1 MRAFSRPHR
10 MITRTVTGDASL
22 SGSQQIIIS
31 YIIVKWDSH
40 SISAS
45 PVNPTVCFLKTYI
58 KLLVS
63 TRNTIVNS
71 GIGMGNNKITAILIT
86 SIIIMTFVSGCLGND
101 SDDDTL
107 GTLVIAYEI
116 KDNVDTIDSNPQIFA
131 DYLSEKLN
139 YDVSL
144 FSVDSEGAMVEALR
158 FGNADI
164 ALMDAGAAWVG
175 WQQYDL
181 EVLAADLNVDGR
193 TYYNANAWV
202 KSDSD
207 IAFAHLDENPY
218 SDPFALLSGKTS
230 CHTGWLKSVGMLL
243 PMGYLIG
250 LGYANII
257 GDPNDVE
264 TIRNT
269 IHGFFDLNS
278 SIPDTGTPYYGYSGA
293 LKCLSEGKGDVAFLE
308 ENSVEI
314 LCNNEISSL
323 NQEWCLDIEE
333 YIALPAFGQSPSH
346 PVMYNPNFLDLE
358 IVDKITNVL
367 VGMSSDSKAT
377 NILDNILNTPG
388 FIATNTSV
396 HLGSYSSLI
405 SNIPGISAYYNDKF
419 SLNTSVSPD
428 IDKIKIAYESSK
440 LSDDVDKH
448 PGILADFLSQKL
460 NIDVEIFFVN
470 SQNELINSLTDGTAD
485 IAIVNSE
492 LAWVG
497 WKQYELAVMA
507 AVEMEDSRTY
517 SDTLAWVN
525 SNSSIA
531 ASHLDNDPLTNPFD
545 LLEGKTSCHSDS
557 LDVESMMI
565 PISYL
570 AKNNY
575 IQFNQSN
582 DIDFLS
588 EIIYSFFNSDS
599 SIPNSNNTYF
609 GDSGAL
615 RCLSEGG
622 GDITFL
628 EENTVNIYCNN
639 VIISEN
645 MDWCLDIEEY
655 TSLPAIAPIP
665 SDSVIYN
672 PELLDIQTRTA
683 VLNALISLNYEMYL
697 ENFSTRGSVYT
708 GCYDISV
715 HVIDEISQKNT
726 CGSEIMNN
734 ILGTSGLTRA
744 TSQEHLGQYSSFI
757 AIIPGIS
764 SYYSERFTIND
775 A

>member
-1 MRAFSRPHR
+1 MAN
-10 MITRTVTGDASL
+10 
-22 SGSQQIIIS
+22 
-31 YIIVKWDSH
+31 VKLD
-40 SISAS
+40 
-45 PVNPTVCFLKTYI
+45 
-58 KLLVS
+58 
-63 TRNTIVNS
+63 
-71 GIGMGNNKITAILIT
+71 AILIT
-86 SIIIMTFVSGCLGND
+86 SILIMTLVSGCIGNE
-101 SDDDTL
+101 SEEGSL

-116 KDNVDTIDSNPQIFA
+116 KDNLDNIDSNPQLFA
-131 DYLSEKLN
+131 EYLSEKLN

-175 WQQYDL
+175 WQQYGL
-181 EVLAADLNVDGR
+181 QVLAADLNLDGR

-207 IAFAHLDENPY
+207 VASAHLDDNPY
-218 SDPFALLSGKTS
+218 TDPFSLLSGKTS

-269 IHGFFDLNS
+269 IHGFFDSNS
-278 SIPDTGTPYYGYSGA
+278 SIPETGTPYYGYSGA

-314 LCNNEISSL
+314 LCNNDFSSL

-333 YIALPAFGQSPSH
+333 YVALPAFGKSPSH
-346 PVMYNPNFLDLE
+346 PVMYNPNFLDSE
-358 IVDKITNVL
+358 ITTKVTNVL
-367 VGMSSDSKAT
+367 VEMSSDSGAS

-388 FIATNTSV
+388 FIATNTSE

-405 SNIPGISAYYNDKF
+405 SNIPGISAYYEDKF

-428 IDKIKIAYESSK
+428 IDKIKIAFDSGK
-440 LSDDVDKH
+440 ISDNADKN
-448 PGILADFLSQKL
+448 PELLADFLSLKL
-460 NIDVEIFFVN
+460 NIDVEIFVVN
-470 SQNELINSLTDGTAD
+470 SQNELLNSLADGHAD

-497 WKQYELAVMA
+497 WKQYNLAVMA

-557 LDVESMMI
+557 SDVESMML

-575 IQFNQSN
+575 IELNQSN
-582 DIDFLS
+582 NIDFLS
-588 EIIYSFFNSDS
+588 EVIYSFFNSNS
-599 SIPNSNNTYF
+599 SIPNQNDTYF

-615 RCLSEGG
+615 KCLSEDR
-622 GDITFL
+622 GDIVFL
-628 EENTVNIYCNN
+628 EENTVNMYCDK
-639 VIISEN
+639 ILISEN

-715 HVIDEISQKNT
+715 HVIDEESHKNT

-734 ILGTSGLTRA
+734 ILDTSGLTRA

-764 SYYSERFTIND
+764 SYYSGIYTN
-775 A
+775 

>member
-1 MRAFSRPHR
+1 MSNSKI
-10 MITRTVTGDASL
+10 ITITISLILMMTYL
-22 SGSQQIIIS
+22 SGCI
-31 YIIVKWDSH
+31 
-40 SISAS
+40 
-45 PVNPTVCFLKTYI
+45 
-58 KLLVS
+58 
-63 TRNTIVNS
+63 
-71 GIGMGNNKITAILIT
+71 
-86 SIIIMTFVSGCLGND
+86 GND
-101 SDDDTL
+101 SEDDSL

-116 KDNVDTIDSNPQIFA
+116 KDNLDNLDSNPQLFA
-131 DYLSEKLN
+131 EYLSEKLN

-175 WQQYDL
+175 WQQYGL

-202 KSDSD
+202 KSDSEV
-207 IAFAHLDENPY
+207 ASAHLDDNPY
-218 SDPFALLSGKTS
+218 TDPFSLLSGKTS

-264 TIRNT
+264 AIRNT
-269 IHGFFDLNS
+269 IHGFFDSNS
-278 SIPDTGTPYYGYSGA
+278 SIPETGTPYYGYSGA

-314 LCNNEISSL
+314 LCNNEFSSL

-333 YIALPAFGQSPSH
+333 YIALPAFGKSPSH
-346 PVMYNPNFLDLE
+346 PVMYNPNFLDSE
-358 IVDKITNVL
+358 ITSKVTNVL
-367 VGMSSDSKAT
+367 VEMSSDPEAS
-377 NILDNILNTPG
+377 NILENILNTPG

-405 SNIPGISAYYNDKF
+405 SNIPGISAYYEGKF

-428 IDKIKIAYESSK
+428 IDKIKIAFDSGK
-440 LSDDVDKH
+440 MSDNADKN
-448 PGILADFLSQKL
+448 PELLADFLSLKL
-460 NIDVEIFFVN
+460 NIDVEIFVVN
-470 SQNELINSLTDGTAD
+470 SQNELLNSLADGYAD

-497 WKQYELAVMA
+497 WKQYNLAVMA

-557 LDVESMMI
+557 SDIESMML

-570 AKNNY
+570 SKNNY
-575 IQFNQSN
+575 IELNQSN
-582 DIDFLS
+582 NIDFLS
-588 EIIYSFFNSDS
+588 EVIYSFFNSDS
-599 SIPNSNNTYF
+599 SIPNQNDTYF

-615 RCLSEGG
+615 RCLSEDR
-622 GDITFL
+622 GDIVFL
-628 EENTVNIYCNN
+628 EENTVNMYCDN
-639 VIISEN
+639 ILISEN
-645 MDWCLDIEEY
+645 MYWCLDIEEY
-655 TSLPAIAPIP
+655 ISLPAIAPIP

-715 HVIDEISQKNT
+715 HVIDEESQKNT

-734 ILGTSGLTRA
+734 ILDTSGLTRA
-744 TSQEHLGQYSSFI
+744 TSQEHLGKYSSFI

-764 SYYSERFTIND
+764 SYYSGIYTN
-775 A
+775 

>member
-1 MRAFSRPHR
+1 MKKDSSTSNSKI
-10 MITRTVTGDASL
+10 IT
-22 SGSQQIIIS
+22 IIIS
-31 YIIVKWDSH
+31 LI
-40 SISAS
+40 
-45 PVNPTVCFLKTYI
+45 LMMTY
-58 KLLVS
+58 L
-63 TRNTIVNS
+63 
-71 GIGMGNNKITAILIT
+71 
-86 SIIIMTFVSGCLGND
+86 SGCIGND
-101 SDDDTL
+101 SEDDSL

-116 KDNVDTIDSNPQIFA
+116 KDNLDNLDSNPQLFA
-131 DYLSEKLN
+131 EYLSEKLN

-175 WQQYDL
+175 WQQYGL

-202 KSDSD
+202 KSDSEV
-207 IAFAHLDENPY
+207 ASAHLDDNPY
-218 SDPFALLSGKTS
+218 TDPFSLLSGKAS

-264 TIRNT
+264 AIRNT
-269 IHGFFDLNS
+269 IHGFFDTNS
-278 SIPDTGTPYYGYSGA
+278 SIPETGTPYYGYSGA

-314 LCNNEISSL
+314 LCNNEFSSL

-333 YIALPAFGQSPSH
+333 YIALPAFGKSPSH
-346 PVMYNPNFLDLE
+346 PVMYNPNYLDSE
-358 IVDKITNVL
+358 ITSKVTNVL
-367 VGMSSDSKAT
+367 VEMSSDPEAS
-377 NILDNILNTPG
+377 NILENILNTPG

-405 SNIPGISAYYNDKF
+405 SNIPGISAYYEGKF

-428 IDKIKIAYESSK
+428 IDKIKIAFDSGK
-440 LSDDVDKH
+440 MSDNADKN
-448 PGILADFLSQKL
+448 PELLADFLSLKL
-460 NIDVEIFFVN
+460 NIDVEIFVVN
-470 SQNELINSLTDGTAD
+470 SQNELLNSLADGHAD

-497 WKQYELAVMA
+497 WKQYNLAVMA

-557 LDVESMMI
+557 SDIESMML

-570 AKNNY
+570 SKNNY
-575 IQFNQSN
+575 IQLNQSN
-582 DIDFLS
+582 NIDFLS
-588 EIIYSFFNSDS
+588 EVIYSFFNSDS
-599 SIPNSNNTYF
+599 SIPNQNDTYF

-615 RCLSEGG
+615 RCLSEDR
-622 GDITFL
+622 GDIVFL
-628 EENTVNIYCNN
+628 EENTVNMYCDN
-639 VIISEN
+639 ILISEN

-715 HVIDEISQKNT
+715 HVINEESQKNT

-734 ILGTSGLTRA
+734 ILDTSGLTRA
-744 TSQEHLGQYSSFI
+744 TSQEHLGKYSSFI

-764 SYYSERFTIND
+764 SYYSGIYRN
-775 A
+775 

>member
-1 MRAFSRPHR
+1 M
-10 MITRTVTGDASL
+10 
-22 SGSQQIIIS
+22 
-31 YIIVKWDSH
+31 
-40 SISAS
+40 
-45 PVNPTVCFLKTYI
+45 
-58 KLLVS
+58 
-63 TRNTIVNS
+63 VNS
-71 GIGMGNNKITAILIT
+71 KTVAILIT
-86 SIIIMTFVSGCLGND
+86 SILIMTYVSGCIGND
-101 SDDDTL
+101 SDDDSL
-107 GTLVIAYEI
+107 GTLVIAFEI
-116 KDNVDTIDSNPQIFA
+116 KDNLDNIDSNPQLFA
-131 DYLSEKLN
+131 EYLSEKLN

-175 WQQYDL
+175 WQQYGL
-181 EVLAADLNVDGR
+181 EVLAADLNLDGR

-207 IAFAHLDENPY
+207 VASAHLDDNPY
-218 SDPFALLSGKTS
+218 TDPFSLLSGKTS

-269 IHGFFDLNS
+269 IHGFFDSNS
-278 SIPDTGTPYYGYSGA
+278 SIPETGTPYYGYSGA
-293 LKCLSEGKGDVAFLE
+293 LKCLSEGMGDVAFLE

-314 LCNNEISSL
+314 LCNNDISSL
-323 NQEWCLDIEE
+323 NQEWCLEIEE
-333 YIALPAFGQSPSH
+333 YVALPAFGKSPSH
-346 PVMYNPNFLDLE
+346 PVMYNPNYLDSE
-358 IVDKITNVL
+358 ITSKITNVL
-367 VGMSSDSKAT
+367 VEMSSDSEAV
-377 NILDNILNTPG
+377 NILENILNTPG

-405 SNIPGISAYYNDKF
+405 SNIPGISAYYEDKF

-428 IDKIKIAYESSK
+428 IDKIKIAFDSGK
-440 LSDDVDKH
+440 ISDNADKN
-448 PGILADFLSQKL
+448 PELLADFLSQKL
-460 NIDVEIFFVN
+460 NIDVEIFVVN
-470 SQNELINSLTDGTAD
+470 SQNELLNSLADGNAD

-497 WKQYELAVMA
+497 WKQYNLAVMA

-517 SDTLAWVN
+517 SDILAWVN

-557 LDVESMMI
+557 SDVESMML
-565 PISYL
+565 PIGYL

-575 IQFNQSN
+575 LELTQSN

-588 EIIYSFFNSDS
+588 EIVYSFFNSNS
-599 SIPNSNNTYF
+599 SIPNQNDTYF
-609 GDSGAL
+609 SDSGAL
-615 RCLSEGG
+615 RCLSEDR
-622 GDITFL
+622 GDIVFL
-628 EENTVNIYCNN
+628 EENTVNMYCGN
-639 VIISEN
+639 ILISEN

-655 TSLPAIAPIP
+655 TSLPTIAPIP

-672 PELLDIQTRTA
+672 PDLLDIQTRTA

-715 HVIDEISQKNT
+715 HVIDEESPKNT

-734 ILGTSGLTRA
+734 ILDTSGLTRA

-757 AIIPGIS
+757 VIIPGIS
-764 SYYSERFTIND
+764 SYYSSIYTN
-775 A
+775 

>member
-1 MRAFSRPHR
+1 MGISVVYGVLS
-10 MITRTVTGDASL
+10 MKNDSIVTIFVVL
-22 SGSQQIIIS
+22 IIF
-31 YIIVKWDSH
+31 
-40 SISAS
+40 
-45 PVNPTVCFLKTYI
+45 T
-58 KLLVS
+58 
-63 TRNTIVNS
+63 
-71 GIGMGNNKITAILIT
+71 
-86 SIIIMTFVSGCLGND
+86 TFFSGCLDNRNND
-101 SDDDTL
+101 DSL
-107 GTLVIAYEI
+107 GDLVIAYEM
-116 KDNVDTIDSNPQIFA
+116 KDNSDNIDYNPQILA

-139 YDVSL
+139 YDVSI

-175 WQQYDL
+175 WQQYGL

-207 IAFAHLDENPY
+207 VAIAHLDDNLY

-269 IHGFFDLNS
+269 IHGFFDSNS
-278 SIPDTGTPYYGYSGA
+278 SIPDSGTPYYGYSGA

-314 LCNNEISSL
+314 LCNNEFSSL

-333 YIALPAFGQSPSH
+333 YIGLPAFGKSPSH
-346 PVMYNPNFLDLE
+346 PVMYNPNFLDSE
-358 IVDKITNVL
+358 IMTKVTNVL
-367 VGMSSDSKAT
+367 VEMSSDPEAT
-377 NILDNILNTPG
+377 NILENILNTPG
-388 FIATNTSV
+388 FIATNTTV

-405 SNIPGISAYYNDKF
+405 SNIPGISAYYGDKF

-428 IDKIKIAYESSK
+428 IDEIKIAFDSGK
-440 LSDDVDKH
+440 LSNDIDKN
-448 PGILADFLSQKL
+448 PELLATFLSQKL
-460 NIDVEIFFVN
+460 SIDVEIFFVN
-470 SQNELINSLTDGTAD
+470 SQIEVLHALNTGEAD
-485 IAIVNSE
+485 IAIVGSE
-492 LAWVG
+492 IAWVG
-497 WKQYELAVMA
+497 WKQFDLAVMA
-507 AVEMEDSRTY
+507 SVEMEDSRTY

-525 SNSSIA
+525 SNSAIA
-531 ASHLDNDPLTNPFD
+531 ASHLDNDPFTNPFD

-557 LDVESMMI
+557 LDIESMML

-570 AKNNY
+570 EKNNY

-582 DIDFLS
+582 DVNSLS
-588 EIIYSFFNSDS
+588 EIIYSFFNSNS
-599 SIPNSNNTYF
+599 SIPDDNDIYF

-615 RCLSEGG
+615 RCLSEGV

-628 EENTVNIYCNN
+628 EENIVNLYCDN
-639 VIISEN
+639 VVISEN
-645 MDWCLDIEEY
+645 MEWCLDIEEY
-655 TSLPAIAPIP
+655 TSLPAIAPLP

-715 HVIDEISQKNT
+715 HVIDETSQKNT

-734 ILGTSGLTRA
+734 VLQTSTIVRV
-744 TSQEHLGQYSSFI
+744 TSQEHLGQFSSFVS
-757 AIIPGIS
+757 IIPGIS
-764 SYYSERFTIND
+764 SYYSETFTN
-775 A
+775 

>member
-1 MRAFSRPHR
+1 M
-10 MITRTVTGDASL
+10 
-22 SGSQQIIIS
+22 
-31 YIIVKWDSH
+31 
-40 SISAS
+40 
-45 PVNPTVCFLKTYI
+45 
-58 KLLVS
+58 
-63 TRNTIVNS
+63 VNS
-71 GIGMGNNKITAILIT
+71 KTVAILIT
-86 SIIIMTFVSGCLGND
+86 SILIMTYVSGCIGND
-101 SDDDTL
+101 SDDDSL
-107 GTLVIAYEI
+107 GTLVIAFEI
-116 KDNVDTIDSNPQIFA
+116 KDNLDNIDSNPQLFA
-131 DYLSEKLN
+131 EYLSEKLN

-175 WQQYDL
+175 WQQYGL
-181 EVLAADLNVDGR
+181 EVLAADLNLDGR

-207 IAFAHLDENPY
+207 IASAHLDDNPY
-218 SDPFALLSGKTS
+218 TDPFSLLSGKTS

-269 IHGFFDLNS
+269 IHGFFDSNS
-278 SIPDTGTPYYGYSGA
+278 SIPETGTPYYGYSGA
-293 LKCLSEGKGDVAFLE
+293 LKCLSEGMGDVAFLE

-314 LCNNEISSL
+314 LCNNDISSL
-323 NQEWCLDIEE
+323 NQEWCLEIEE
-333 YIALPAFGQSPSH
+333 YVALPAFGKSPSH
-346 PVMYNPNFLDLE
+346 PVMYNPNYLDSE
-358 IVDKITNVL
+358 ITSKITNVL
-367 VGMSSDSKAT
+367 VEMSSDSEAV
-377 NILDNILNTPG
+377 NILENILNTPG

-405 SNIPGISAYYNDKF
+405 SNIPGISAYYEDKF

-428 IDKIKIAYESSK
+428 IDKIKIAFDSGK
-440 LSDDVDKH
+440 ISDNADKN
-448 PGILADFLSQKL
+448 PELLADFLSQKL
-460 NIDVEIFFVN
+460 NIDVEIFVVN
-470 SQNELINSLTDGTAD
+470 SQNELLNSLADGNAD

-497 WKQYELAVMA
+497 WKQYNLAVMA

-517 SDTLAWVN
+517 SDILAWVN

-557 LDVESMMI
+557 SDVESMML
-565 PISYL
+565 PIGYL

-575 IQFNQSN
+575 LELTQSN

-588 EIIYSFFNSDS
+588 EIVYSFFNSNS
-599 SIPNSNNTYF
+599 SIPNQNDTYF
-609 GDSGAL
+609 SDSGAL
-615 RCLSEGG
+615 RCLSEDR
-622 GDITFL
+622 GDIVFL
-628 EENTVNIYCNN
+628 EENTVNMYCGN
-639 VIISEN
+639 ILISEN

-655 TSLPAIAPIP
+655 TSLPTIAPIP

-672 PELLDIQTRTA
+672 PDLLDIQTRTA

-715 HVIDEISQKNT
+715 HVIDEESPKNT

-734 ILGTSGLTRA
+734 ILDTSGLTRA

-757 AIIPGIS
+757 VIIPGIS
-764 SYYSERFTIND
+764 SYYSSIYTN
-775 A
+775 

>member
-1 MRAFSRPHR
+1 MAN
-10 MITRTVTGDASL
+10 
-22 SGSQQIIIS
+22 
-31 YIIVKWDSH
+31 VKLD
-40 SISAS
+40 
-45 PVNPTVCFLKTYI
+45 
-58 KLLVS
+58 
-63 TRNTIVNS
+63 
-71 GIGMGNNKITAILIT
+71 AILIT
-86 SIIIMTFVSGCLGND
+86 SILIMTLVSGCIGNE
-101 SDDDTL
+101 SEEGSL

-116 KDNVDTIDSNPQIFA
+116 KDNLDNIDSNPQLFA
-131 DYLSEKLN
+131 EYLSEKLN

-175 WQQYDL
+175 WQQYGL
-181 EVLAADLNVDGR
+181 EVLAADLNLDGR

-207 IAFAHLDENPY
+207 VASAHLDDNPY
-218 SDPFALLSGKTS
+218 TDPFSLLSGKTS

-269 IHGFFDLNS
+269 IHGFFDSNS
-278 SIPDTGTPYYGYSGA
+278 SIPETGTPYYGYSGA

-314 LCNNEISSL
+314 LCNNDFSSL

-333 YIALPAFGQSPSH
+333 YVALPAFGKSPSH
-346 PVMYNPNFLDLE
+346 PVMYNPNFLDSE
-358 IVDKITNVL
+358 ITTKVTNVL
-367 VGMSSDSKAT
+367 VEMSSDSGAS

-388 FIATNTSV
+388 FIATNTSE

-405 SNIPGISAYYNDKF
+405 SNIPGISAYYEDKF

-428 IDKIKIAYESSK
+428 IDKIKIAFDSGK
-440 LSDDVDKH
+440 MSDNADKN
-448 PGILADFLSQKL
+448 PELLADFLSLKL
-460 NIDVEIFFVN
+460 NIDVEIFVVN
-470 SQNELINSLTDGTAD
+470 SQNELLNSLADGHAD

-497 WKQYELAVMA
+497 WKQYNLAVMA

-557 LDVESMMI
+557 SDVESMML

-575 IQFNQSN
+575 IELNQSN
-582 DIDFLS
+582 NIDFLS
-588 EIIYSFFNSDS
+588 EVIYSFFNSNS
-599 SIPNSNNTYF
+599 SIPNQNDTYF

-615 RCLSEGG
+615 KCLSEDR
-622 GDITFL
+622 GDIVFL
-628 EENTVNIYCNN
+628 EENTVNMYCDK
-639 VIISEN
+639 ILISEN

-715 HVIDEISQKNT
+715 HVIDEESHKNT

-734 ILGTSGLTRA
+734 ILDTSGLTRA
-744 TSQEHLGQYSSFI
+744 TSQEHLGKYSSFI

-764 SYYSERFTIND
+764 SYYSGIYTN
-775 A
+775 

>member
-1 MRAFSRPHR
+1 MSNSKI
-10 MITRTVTGDASL
+10 ITITISLILMMTYL
-22 SGSQQIIIS
+22 SGCI
-31 YIIVKWDSH
+31 
-40 SISAS
+40 
-45 PVNPTVCFLKTYI
+45 
-58 KLLVS
+58 
-63 TRNTIVNS
+63 
-71 GIGMGNNKITAILIT
+71 
-86 SIIIMTFVSGCLGND
+86 GND
-101 SDDDTL
+101 SEDDSL

-116 KDNVDTIDSNPQIFA
+116 KDNLDNLDSNPQLFA
-131 DYLSEKLN
+131 EYLSEKLN

-175 WQQYDL
+175 WQQYGL

-202 KSDSD
+202 KSDSEV
-207 IAFAHLDENPY
+207 ASAHLDDNPY
-218 SDPFALLSGKTS
+218 TDPFSLLSGKTS

-264 TIRNT
+264 AIRNT
-269 IHGFFDLNS
+269 IHGFFDFNS
-278 SIPDTGTPYYGYSGA
+278 SIPETGTPYYGYSGA

-314 LCNNEISSL
+314 LCNNEFSSL

-333 YIALPAFGQSPSH
+333 YIALPAFGKSPSH
-346 PVMYNPNFLDLE
+346 PVMYNPNYLDSE
-358 IVDKITNVL
+358 ITSKVTNVL
-367 VGMSSDSKAT
+367 VEMSSDPEAS
-377 NILDNILNTPG
+377 NILENILNTPG

-405 SNIPGISAYYNDKF
+405 SNIPGISAYYEGKF

-428 IDKIKIAYESSK
+428 IDKIKIAFDSGK
-440 LSDDVDKH
+440 MSDNADKN
-448 PGILADFLSQKL
+448 PELLADSLSLKL
-460 NIDVEIFFVN
+460 NIDVEIFVVN
-470 SQNELINSLTDGTAD
+470 SQNELLNSLADGHAD

-497 WKQYELAVMA
+497 WKQYNLAVMA

-557 LDVESMMI
+557 SDIESMML

-570 AKNNY
+570 SKNNY
-575 IQFNQSN
+575 IELNQSN
-582 DIDFLS
+582 NIDFLS
-588 EIIYSFFNSDS
+588 EVIYSFFNSDS
-599 SIPNSNNTYF
+599 SIPNQNDTYF

-615 RCLSEGG
+615 RCLSEDR
-622 GDITFL
+622 GDIVFL
-628 EENTVNIYCNN
+628 EENTVNMYCDN
-639 VIISEN
+639 ILISEN

-655 TSLPAIAPIP
+655 ISLPAIAPIP

-715 HVIDEISQKNT
+715 HVIDEESQKNT

-734 ILGTSGLTRA
+734 ILDTSGLSRA

-764 SYYSERFTIND
+764 SYYSGIYTN
-775 A
+775 

>member
-269 IHGFFDLNS
+269 IHGFFDPNS

-545 LLEGKTSCHSDS
+545 LLEGKTSCHSNS
-557 LDVESMMI
+557 LDVQSMI
-565 PISYL
+565 LPISYL

-588 EIIYSFFNSDS
+588 EIIYSFFSPDS
-599 SIPNSNNTYF
+599 SIPDYNGTYF

-615 RCLSEGG
+615 KCLSEGG

-628 EENTVNIYCNN
+628 EENTVNIYCDN
-639 VIISEN
+639 VVISEN

-655 TSLPAIAPIP
+655 TPLPAIAPIP

-744 TSQEHLGQYSSFI
+744 TSQEHLGKYSSYL

-764 SYYSERFTIND
+764 SYYSGIYEN
-775 A
+775 

>member
-1 MRAFSRPHR
+1 MSNSKI
-10 MITRTVTGDASL
+10 ITITISLILMMTYL
-22 SGSQQIIIS
+22 SGCI
-31 YIIVKWDSH
+31 
-40 SISAS
+40 
-45 PVNPTVCFLKTYI
+45 
-58 KLLVS
+58 
-63 TRNTIVNS
+63 
-71 GIGMGNNKITAILIT
+71 
-86 SIIIMTFVSGCLGND
+86 GND
-101 SDDDTL
+101 SEDDSL

-116 KDNVDTIDSNPQIFA
+116 KDNLDNLDSNPQLFA
-131 DYLSEKLN
+131 EYLSEKLN

-175 WQQYDL
+175 WQQYGL

-202 KSDSD
+202 KSDSEV
-207 IAFAHLDENPY
+207 ASAHLDDNPY
-218 SDPFALLSGKTS
+218 TDPFSLLSGKTS

-264 TIRNT
+264 AIRNT
-269 IHGFFDLNS
+269 IHGFFDTNS
-278 SIPDTGTPYYGYSGA
+278 SIPETGTPYYGYSGA

-314 LCNNEISSL
+314 LCNNEFSSL

-333 YIALPAFGQSPSH
+333 YIALPAFGKSPSH
-346 PVMYNPNFLDLE
+346 PVMYNPNFLDSE
-358 IVDKITNVL
+358 ITSKVTNVL
-367 VGMSSDSKAT
+367 VEMSSDPEAS
-377 NILDNILNTPG
+377 NILENILNTPG

-405 SNIPGISAYYNDKF
+405 SNIPGISAYYEGKF

-428 IDKIKIAYESSK
+428 IDKIKIAFDSGK
-440 LSDDVDKH
+440 MSDNADKN
-448 PGILADFLSQKL
+448 PELLADFLSLKL
-460 NIDVEIFFVN
+460 NIDVEIFVVN
-470 SQNELINSLTDGTAD
+470 SQNELLNSLADGHAD

-497 WKQYELAVMA
+497 WKQYNLAVMA

-557 LDVESMMI
+557 SDIESMML

-570 AKNNY
+570 SKNNY
-575 IQFNQSN
+575 IQLNQSN
-582 DIDFLS
+582 NIDFLS
-588 EIIYSFFNSDS
+588 EVIYSFFNSDS
-599 SIPNSNNTYF
+599 SIPNQNDTYF

-615 RCLSEGG
+615 RCLSEDR
-622 GDITFL
+622 GDIVFL
-628 EENTVNIYCNN
+628 EENTVNMYCDN
-639 VIISEN
+639 ILISEN

-715 HVIDEISQKNT
+715 HVIDEESQKNT

-734 ILGTSGLTRA
+734 ILDTSGLTRA
-744 TSQEHLGQYSSFI
+744 TSQEHLGKYSSFI

-764 SYYSERFTIND
+764 SYYSGIYTN
-775 A
+775 

>member
-1 MRAFSRPHR
+1 MGSS
-10 MITRTVTGDASL
+10 MSNSKIITITISLILMMTYL
-22 SGSQQIIIS
+22 SGCI
-31 YIIVKWDSH
+31 
-40 SISAS
+40 
-45 PVNPTVCFLKTYI
+45 
-58 KLLVS
+58 
-63 TRNTIVNS
+63 
-71 GIGMGNNKITAILIT
+71 
-86 SIIIMTFVSGCLGND
+86 GND
-101 SDDDTL
+101 SEDDSL

-116 KDNVDTIDSNPQIFA
+116 KDNLDNLDSNPQLFA
-131 DYLSEKLN
+131 EYLSEKLN

-175 WQQYDL
+175 WQQYGL

-202 KSDSD
+202 KSDSEV
-207 IAFAHLDENPY
+207 ASAHLDDNPY
-218 SDPFALLSGKTS
+218 TDPFSLLSGKTS

-264 TIRNT
+264 AIRNT
-269 IHGFFDLNS
+269 IHGFFDTNS
-278 SIPDTGTPYYGYSGA
+278 SIPETGTPYYGYSGA

-314 LCNNEISSL
+314 LCNNEFSSL

-333 YIALPAFGQSPSH
+333 YIALPAFGKSPSH
-346 PVMYNPNFLDLE
+346 PVMYNPNYLDSE
-358 IVDKITNVL
+358 ITSKVTNVL
-367 VGMSSDSKAT
+367 VEMSSDPEAS
-377 NILDNILNTPG
+377 NILENILNTPG

-405 SNIPGISAYYNDKF
+405 SNIPGISAYYEGKF

-428 IDKIKIAYESSK
+428 IDKIKIAFDSGK
-440 LSDDVDKH
+440 MSDNADKN
-448 PGILADFLSQKL
+448 PELLADSLSLKL
-460 NIDVEIFFVN
+460 NIDVEIFVVN
-470 SQNELINSLTDGTAD
+470 SQNELLNSLADGHAD

-497 WKQYELAVMA
+497 WKQYNLAVMA

-557 LDVESMMI
+557 SDIESMML

-575 IQFNQSN
+575 IELNQSN
-582 DIDFLS
+582 NIDFLS
-588 EIIYSFFNSDS
+588 EVIYSFFNSDS
-599 SIPNSNNTYF
+599 SIPNQNDTYF

-615 RCLSEGG
+615 RCLSEDR
-622 GDITFL
+622 GDIVFL
-628 EENTVNIYCNN
+628 EENTVNMYCDN
-639 VIISEN
+639 ILISEN

-697 ENFSTRGSVYT
+697 ENFST
-708 GCYDISV
+708 C
-715 HVIDEISQKNT
+715 N
-726 CGSEIMNN
+726 
-734 ILGTSGLTRA
+734 
-744 TSQEHLGQYSSFI
+744 
-757 AIIPGIS
+757 
-764 SYYSERFTIND
+764 
-775 A
+775 

>member
-1 MRAFSRPHR
+1 MRAKCSHR

-269 IHGFFDLNS
+269 IHGFFDPNS

-639 VIISEN
+639 VVISEN

-683 VLNALISLNYEMYL
+683 VLNALISLNL
-697 ENFSTRGSVYT
+697 SL
-708 GCYDISV
+708 I
-715 HVIDEISQKNT
+715 HI
-726 CGSEIMNN
+726 
-734 ILGTSGLTRA
+734 
-744 TSQEHLGQYSSFI
+744 
-757 AIIPGIS
+757 
-764 SYYSERFTIND
+764 
-775 A
+775 

>member
-1 MRAFSRPHR
+1 M
-10 MITRTVTGDASL
+10 
-22 SGSQQIIIS
+22 
-31 YIIVKWDSH
+31 
-40 SISAS
+40 
-45 PVNPTVCFLKTYI
+45 TY
-58 KLLVS
+58 
-63 TRNTIVNS
+63 
-71 GIGMGNNKITAILIT
+71 
-86 SIIIMTFVSGCLGND
+86 VSGCIGND
-101 SDDDTL
+101 SDDDSL
-107 GTLVIAYEI
+107 GTLVIAFEI
-116 KDNVDTIDSNPQIFA
+116 KDNLDNIDSNPQLFA
-131 DYLSEKLN
+131 EYLSEKLN

-175 WQQYDL
+175 WQQYGL
-181 EVLAADLNVDGR
+181 EVLAADLNLDGR

-207 IAFAHLDENPY
+207 VASAHLDDNPY
-218 SDPFALLSGKTS
+218 TDPFSLLSGKTS

-269 IHGFFDLNS
+269 IHGFFDSNS
-278 SIPDTGTPYYGYSGA
+278 SIPETGTPYYGYSGA
-293 LKCLSEGKGDVAFLE
+293 LKCLSEGMGDVAFLE

-314 LCNNEISSL
+314 LCNNDISSL

-333 YIALPAFGQSPSH
+333 YVALPAFGKSPSH
-346 PVMYNPNFLDLE
+346 PVMYNPNYLDSE
-358 IVDKITNVL
+358 ITSKITNVL
-367 VGMSSDSKAT
+367 VEMSSDSEAV
-377 NILDNILNTPG
+377 NILENILNTPG

-405 SNIPGISAYYNDKF
+405 SNIPGISAYYEDKF

-428 IDKIKIAYESSK
+428 IDKIKIAFDSGK
-440 LSDDVDKH
+440 ISDNADKN
-448 PGILADFLSQKL
+448 PELLADFLSQKL
-460 NIDVEIFFVN
+460 NIDVEIFVVN
-470 SQNELINSLTDGTAD
+470 SQNELLNSLADGNAD

-497 WKQYELAVMA
+497 WKQYNLAVMA

-517 SDTLAWVN
+517 SDILAWVN

-557 LDVESMMI
+557 SDVESMML
-565 PISYL
+565 PIGYL

-575 IQFNQSN
+575 LELTQSN

-588 EIIYSFFNSDS
+588 EIVYSFFNSNS
-599 SIPNSNNTYF
+599 SIPNQNDTYF
-609 GDSGAL
+609 SDSGAL
-615 RCLSEGG
+615 RCLSEDR
-622 GDITFL
+622 GDIVFL
-628 EENTVNIYCNN
+628 EENTVNMYCGN
-639 VIISEN
+639 ILISEN

-655 TSLPAIAPIP
+655 TSLPTIAPIP

-672 PELLDIQTRTA
+672 PDLLDIQTRTA

-715 HVIDEISQKNT
+715 HVIDEESPKNT

-734 ILGTSGLTRA
+734 ILDTSGLTRA

-757 AIIPGIS
+757 VIIPGIS
-764 SYYSERFTIND
+764 SYYSGIYTN
-775 A
+775 

>member
-1 MRAFSRPHR
+1 MKKDFSTSNSKI
-10 MITRTVTGDASL
+10 IT
-22 SGSQQIIIS
+22 IIIS
-31 YIIVKWDSH
+31 LI
-40 SISAS
+40 
-45 PVNPTVCFLKTYI
+45 LMMTY
-58 KLLVS
+58 L
-63 TRNTIVNS
+63 
-71 GIGMGNNKITAILIT
+71 
-86 SIIIMTFVSGCLGND
+86 SGCIGND
-101 SDDDTL
+101 SEDDSL

-116 KDNVDTIDSNPQIFA
+116 KDNLDNLDSNPQLFA
-131 DYLSEKLN
+131 EYLSEKLN

-175 WQQYDL
+175 WQQYGL

-202 KSDSD
+202 KSDSEV
-207 IAFAHLDENPY
+207 ASAHLDDNPY
-218 SDPFALLSGKTS
+218 TDPFSLLSGKTS

-264 TIRNT
+264 AIRNT
-269 IHGFFDLNS
+269 IHGFFDSNS
-278 SIPDTGTPYYGYSGA
+278 SIPETGTPYYGYSGA

-314 LCNNEISSL
+314 LCNNEFSSL

-333 YIALPAFGQSPSH
+333 YIALPAFGKSPSH
-346 PVMYNPNFLDLE
+346 PVMYNPNYLDSE
-358 IVDKITNVL
+358 ITSKVTNVL
-367 VGMSSDSKAT
+367 VEMSSDPEAS
-377 NILDNILNTPG
+377 NILENILNTPG

-405 SNIPGISAYYNDKF
+405 SNIPGISAYYEGKF

-428 IDKIKIAYESSK
+428 IDKIKIAFDSGK
-440 LSDDVDKH
+440 MSDNADKN
-448 PGILADFLSQKL
+448 PELLADSLSLKL
-460 NIDVEIFFVN
+460 NIDVEIFVVN
-470 SQNELINSLTDGTAD
+470 SQNELLNSLADGHAD

-497 WKQYELAVMA
+497 WKQYNLAVMA

-557 LDVESMMI
+557 SDIESMML

-570 AKNNY
+570 SKNNY
-575 IQFNQSN
+575 IELNQSN
-582 DIDFLS
+582 NIDFLS
-588 EIIYSFFNSDS
+588 EVIYSFFNSDS
-599 SIPNSNNTYF
+599 SIPNQNDTYF

-615 RCLSEGG
+615 RCLSEDR
-622 GDITFL
+622 GDIVFL
-628 EENTVNIYCNN
+628 EENTVNMYCDN
-639 VIISEN
+639 ILISEN

-715 HVIDEISQKNT
+715 HVIDEESQKNT

-734 ILGTSGLTRA
+734 ILDTSGLTRA
-744 TSQEHLGQYSSFI
+744 TSQEHLGKYSSFI

-764 SYYSERFTIND
+764 SYYSGIYRN
-775 A
+775 

>member
-1 MRAFSRPHR
+1 MANSKI
-10 MITRTVTGDASL
+10 IT
-22 SGSQQIIIS
+22 
-31 YIIVKWDSH
+31 
-40 SISAS
+40 
-45 PVNPTVCFLKTYI
+45 
-58 KLLVS
+58 
-63 TRNTIVNS
+63 
-71 GIGMGNNKITAILIT
+71 ILIT
-86 SIIIMTFVSGCLGND
+86 SILIMTYVSGCISND
-101 SDDDTL
+101 SDEGSL

-116 KDNVDTIDSNPQIFA
+116 KDNLDNIDSNPQVFA
-131 DYLSEKLN
+131 EYLSEKLN
-139 YDVSL
+139 YDISL

-175 WQQYDL
+175 WQQYGL

-207 IAFAHLDENPY
+207 VASAHLDDN
-218 SDPFALLSGKTS
+218 SLTDPFALLSGKTS

-269 IHGFFDLNS
+269 IHGFFDSNS

-308 ENSVEI
+308 ENSVDI
-314 LCNNEISSL
+314 LCNNEVSSL

-333 YIALPAFGQSPSH
+333 YTALPAFGKSPSH
-346 PVMYNPNFLDLE
+346 PVMYNPNFLDSE
-358 IVDKITNVL
+358 ITSKITSVL
-367 VGMSSDSKAT
+367 VEMSSDSEAT
-377 NILDNILNTPG
+377 NILENILNTPG

-405 SNIPGISAYYNDKF
+405 SNIPGISAYYEDKF

-428 IDKIKIAYESSK
+428 IDKIKIAFDSGK
-440 LSDDVDKH
+440 LSDDVDKN
-448 PGILADFLSQKL
+448 PELLADFLSQKL
-460 NIDVEIFFVN
+460 NIDVELFIVN
-470 SQNELINSLTDGTAD
+470 SQNELINSLVDGHAD

-497 WKQYELAVMA
+497 WKQYDLAVMA

-517 SDTLAWVN
+517 SDILAWVN

-531 ASHLDNDPLTNPFD
+531 ASHLDNDPSTNPFD
-545 LLEGKTSCHSDS
+545 LLEGKTSCHSGPS
-557 LDVESMMI
+557 DVGSMML
-565 PISYL
+565 PIGYL

-575 IQFNQSN
+575 LELNQSN
-582 DIDFLS
+582 DIDSLS
-588 EIIYSFFNSDS
+588 EIVYSFFNFNS
-599 SIPNSNNTYF
+599 SIPNQNDTYF
-609 GDSGAL
+609 SDLGAL

-622 GDITFL
+622 GDIVFL
-628 EENTVNIYCNN
+628 EENTVNMYCDNT
-639 VIISEN
+639 VISEN
-645 MDWCLDIEEY
+645 MDWCLDTEEY

-665 SDSVIYN
+665 SDSVIYS
-672 PELLDIQTRTA
+672 PDLLDIQTRTA

-715 HVIDEISQKNT
+715 HVIDEESQKNT
-726 CGSEIMNN
+726 CGSEIMDN

-744 TSQEHLGQYSSFI
+744 TSQEHLGQYSSFV

-764 SYYSERFTIND
+764 SYYSGIFAN
-775 A
+775 

>member
-1 MRAFSRPHR
+1 MAN
-10 MITRTVTGDASL
+10 
-22 SGSQQIIIS
+22 
-31 YIIVKWDSH
+31 VKLD
-40 SISAS
+40 
-45 PVNPTVCFLKTYI
+45 
-58 KLLVS
+58 
-63 TRNTIVNS
+63 
-71 GIGMGNNKITAILIT
+71 AILIT
-86 SIIIMTFVSGCLGND
+86 SILIMTLVSGCIGNE
-101 SDDDTL
+101 SEEGSL

-116 KDNVDTIDSNPQIFA
+116 KDNLDNIDSNPQLFA
-131 DYLSEKLN
+131 EYLSEKLN

-175 WQQYDL
+175 WQQYGL
-181 EVLAADLNVDGR
+181 EVLAADLNLDGR

-207 IAFAHLDENPY
+207 VASAHLDDNPY
-218 SDPFALLSGKTS
+218 TDPFSLLSGKTS

-269 IHGFFDLNS
+269 IHGFFDSNS
-278 SIPDTGTPYYGYSGA
+278 SIPETGTPYYGYSGA

-314 LCNNEISSL
+314 LCNNDFSSL

-333 YIALPAFGQSPSH
+333 YVALPAFGKSPSH
-346 PVMYNPNFLDLE
+346 PVMYNPNFLDSE
-358 IVDKITNVL
+358 ITTKVTNVL
-367 VGMSSDSKAT
+367 VEMSSDSGAS

-388 FIATNTSV
+388 FIATNTSE

-405 SNIPGISAYYNDKF
+405 SNIPGISAYYEDKF

-428 IDKIKIAYESSK
+428 IDKIKIAFDSGK
-440 LSDDVDKH
+440 MSDNADKN
-448 PGILADFLSQKL
+448 PELLADFLSLKL
-460 NIDVEIFFVN
+460 NIDVEIFVVN
-470 SQNELINSLTDGTAD
+470 SQNELLNSLADGHAD

-497 WKQYELAVMA
+497 WKQYNLAVMA

-545 LLEGKTSCHSDS
+545 LLEGTTSCHSDS
-557 LDVESMMI
+557 SDVESMML

-575 IQFNQSN
+575 IELNQSN
-582 DIDFLS
+582 NIDFLS
-588 EIIYSFFNSDS
+588 EVIYSFFNSNS
-599 SIPNSNNTYF
+599 SIPNQNDTYF

-615 RCLSEGG
+615 KCLSEDR
-622 GDITFL
+622 GDIVFL
-628 EENTVNIYCNN
+628 EENTVNMYCDK
-639 VIISEN
+639 ILISEN

-715 HVIDEISQKNT
+715 HVIDEESHKNT

-734 ILGTSGLTRA
+734 ILDTSGLTRA

-764 SYYSERFTIND
+764 SYYSGIYTN
-775 A
+775 

>member
-1 MRAFSRPHR
+1 MGSS
-10 MITRTVTGDASL
+10 MSNSKIITITISLILMMTYL
-22 SGSQQIIIS
+22 SGCI
-31 YIIVKWDSH
+31 
-40 SISAS
+40 
-45 PVNPTVCFLKTYI
+45 
-58 KLLVS
+58 
-63 TRNTIVNS
+63 
-71 GIGMGNNKITAILIT
+71 
-86 SIIIMTFVSGCLGND
+86 GND
-101 SDDDTL
+101 SEDDSL

-116 KDNVDTIDSNPQIFA
+116 KDNLDNLDSNPQLFA
-131 DYLSEKLN
+131 EYLSEKLN

-175 WQQYDL
+175 WQQYGL

-202 KSDSD
+202 KSDSEV
-207 IAFAHLDENPY
+207 ASAHLDDNPY
-218 SDPFALLSGKTS
+218 TDPFSLLSGKTS

-264 TIRNT
+264 AIRNT
-269 IHGFFDLNS
+269 IHGFFDSNS
-278 SIPDTGTPYYGYSGA
+278 SIPETGTPYYGYSGA

-314 LCNNEISSL
+314 LCNNEFSSL

-333 YIALPAFGQSPSH
+333 YIALPAFGKSPSH
-346 PVMYNPNFLDLE
+346 PVMYNPNYLDSE
-358 IVDKITNVL
+358 ITSKVTNVL
-367 VGMSSDSKAT
+367 VEMSSDPEAS
-377 NILDNILNTPG
+377 NILENILNTPG

-405 SNIPGISAYYNDKF
+405 SNIPGISAYYEGKF

-428 IDKIKIAYESSK
+428 IDKIKIAFDSGK
-440 LSDDVDKH
+440 MSDNADKN
-448 PGILADFLSQKL
+448 PELLADFLSLKL
-460 NIDVEIFFVN
+460 NIDVEIFVVN
-470 SQNELINSLTDGTAD
+470 SQNELLNSLADGHAD

-497 WKQYELAVMA
+497 WKQYNLAVMA

-557 LDVESMMI
+557 SDIESMML

-570 AKNNY
+570 SKNNY
-575 IQFNQSN
+575 IELNQSN
-582 DIDFLS
+582 NIDFLS
-588 EIIYSFFNSDS
+588 EVIYSFFNSDS
-599 SIPNSNNTYF
+599 SIPNQNDTYF

-615 RCLSEGG
+615 RCLSEDR
-622 GDITFL
+622 GDIVFL
-628 EENTVNIYCNN
+628 EENTVNMYCDN
-639 VIISEN
+639 ILISEN

-715 HVIDEISQKNT
+715 HVIDEESQKNT

-734 ILGTSGLTRA
+734 ILDTSGLTRA

-764 SYYSERFTIND
+764 SYYSGIYTN
-775 A
+775 

>member
-1 MRAFSRPHR
+1 MGSS
-10 MITRTVTGDASL
+10 MSNSKIITITISLILMMTYL
-22 SGSQQIIIS
+22 SGCI
-31 YIIVKWDSH
+31 
-40 SISAS
+40 
-45 PVNPTVCFLKTYI
+45 
-58 KLLVS
+58 
-63 TRNTIVNS
+63 
-71 GIGMGNNKITAILIT
+71 
-86 SIIIMTFVSGCLGND
+86 GND
-101 SDDDTL
+101 SEDDSL

-116 KDNVDTIDSNPQIFA
+116 KDNLDNLDSNPQLFA
-131 DYLSEKLN
+131 EYLSEKLN

-175 WQQYDL
+175 WQQYGL
-181 EVLAADLNVDGR
+181 EVLAADLNIDGR

-202 KSDSD
+202 KSDSEV
-207 IAFAHLDENPY
+207 ASAHLDDNPY
-218 SDPFALLSGKTS
+218 TDPFSLLSGKTS

-264 TIRNT
+264 AIRNT
-269 IHGFFDLNS
+269 IHGFFDSNS
-278 SIPDTGTPYYGYSGA
+278 SIPETGTPYYGYSGA

-314 LCNNEISSL
+314 LCNNEFSSL

-333 YIALPAFGQSPSH
+333 YIALPAFGKSPSH
-346 PVMYNPNFLDLE
+346 PVMYNPNFLDSE
-358 IVDKITNVL
+358 ITSKVTNVL
-367 VGMSSDSKAT
+367 VEMSSDPEAS
-377 NILDNILNTPG
+377 NILENILNTPG

-405 SNIPGISAYYNDKF
+405 SNIPGISAYYEGKF

-428 IDKIKIAYESSK
+428 IDKIKIAFDSGK
-440 LSDDVDKH
+440 MSDNADKN
-448 PGILADFLSQKL
+448 PELLADFLSLKL
-460 NIDVEIFFVN
+460 NIDVEIFVVN
-470 SQNELINSLTDGTAD
+470 SQNELLNSLADGYAD

-497 WKQYELAVMA
+497 WKQYNLAVMA

-557 LDVESMMI
+557 SDVESMML

-570 AKNNY
+570 GKNNY
-575 IQFNQSN
+575 IELNQSN
-582 DIDFLS
+582 NIDFLS
-588 EIIYSFFNSDS
+588 EVIYSFFNSDS
-599 SIPNSNNTYF
+599 SIPNQNDTYF

-615 RCLSEGG
+615 RCLSEDR
-622 GDITFL
+622 GDIVFL
-628 EENTVNIYCNN
+628 EENTVNMYCDN
-639 VIISEN
+639 ILISEN
-645 MDWCLDIEEY
+645 MYWCLDIEEY
-655 TSLPAIAPIP
+655 ISLPAIAPIP

-715 HVIDEISQKNT
+715 HVIDEESQKNT

-734 ILGTSGLTRA
+734 ILDTSGLTRA
-744 TSQEHLGQYSSFI
+744 TSQEHLGKYSSFI

-764 SYYSERFTIND
+764 SYYSGIYTN
-775 A
+775 

>member
-1 MRAFSRPHR
+1 MKQGTS
-10 MITRTVTGDASL
+10 
-22 SGSQQIIIS
+22 
-31 YIIVKWDSH
+31 
-40 SISAS
+40 
-45 PVNPTVCFLKTYI
+45 
-58 KLLVS
+58 VS
-63 TRNTIVNS
+63 NS
-71 GIGMGNNKITAILIT
+71 GIITITISLILMM
-86 SIIIMTFVSGCLGND
+86 SYLSGCIGND
-101 SDDDTL
+101 SKDDSL

-116 KDNVDTIDSNPQIFA
+116 KDNLDDLDSNPQLFA
-131 DYLSEKLN
+131 EYLSEKLN

-164 ALMDAGAAWVG
+164 ALMDAGAAWIG
-175 WQQYDL
+175 WQQYGL

-202 KSDSD
+202 KSDSEV
-207 IAFAHLDENPY
+207 ASAHLDDNPY
-218 SDPFALLSGKTS
+218 TDPFSLLSGKIS

-264 TIRNT
+264 AIRNT
-269 IHGFFDLNS
+269 IHEFFDSNS
-278 SIPDTGTPYYGYSGA
+278 SIPETGTPYYGYSGA

-333 YIALPAFGQSPSH
+333 YIALPAFGKSPSH
-346 PVMYNPNFLDLE
+346 PVMYNPNFLDSE
-358 IVDKITNVL
+358 ITGKVTNVL
-367 VGMSSDSKAT
+367 AEMSSDSEAS
-377 NILDNILNTPG
+377 NILENILNTPG

-405 SNIPGISAYYNDKF
+405 SNIPGISAYYEGKF

-428 IDKIKIAYESSK
+428 IDKIKIAFDSGK
-440 LSDDVDKH
+440 ISDNADEN
-448 PGILADFLSQKL
+448 PELLADFLSLKL
-460 NIDVEIFFVN
+460 NIDVEIFVVN
-470 SQNELINSLTDGTAD
+470 SRIELLNSLVDGYAD

-492 LAWVG
+492 SAWVG
-497 WKQYELAVMA
+497 WKQYNLAVMA

-517 SDTLAWVN
+517 SDILAWVK

-557 LDVESMMI
+557 SDIESMML

-570 AKNNY
+570 SKNNY
-575 IQFNQSN
+575 IELNQSN
-582 DIDFLS
+582 NMDFLS
-588 EIIYSFFNSDS
+588 EVIYSFFNSDS
-599 SIPNSNNTYF
+599 SIPSQNDTYF

-615 RCLSEGG
+615 RCLSEDR
-622 GDITFL
+622 GDIVFL
-628 EENTVNIYCNN
+628 EENTVNMYCDN
-639 VIISEN
+639 ILISEN

-715 HVIDEISQKNT
+715 HVIDEESQKNT

-734 ILGTSGLTRA
+734 ILDTSGLTRA
-744 TSQEHLGQYSSFI
+744 TSQEHLGKYSSFI
-757 AIIPGIS
+757 AIIPSIS
-764 SYYSERFTIND
+764 SYYAGIYTD
-775 A
+775 

>member
-1 MRAFSRPHR
+1 MSNGKI
-10 MITRTVTGDASL
+10 ITITISLILMMTYL
-22 SGSQQIIIS
+22 SGCI
-31 YIIVKWDSH
+31 
-40 SISAS
+40 
-45 PVNPTVCFLKTYI
+45 
-58 KLLVS
+58 
-63 TRNTIVNS
+63 
-71 GIGMGNNKITAILIT
+71 
-86 SIIIMTFVSGCLGND
+86 GND
-101 SDDDTL
+101 SEDDSL

-116 KDNVDTIDSNPQIFA
+116 KDNLDNLDSNPQLFA
-131 DYLSEKLN
+131 EYLSEKLN

-175 WQQYDL
+175 WQQYGL

-202 KSDSD
+202 KSDSEV
-207 IAFAHLDENPY
+207 ASAHLDDNPY
-218 SDPFALLSGKTS
+218 TDPFSLLSGKAS

-264 TIRNT
+264 AIRNT
-269 IHGFFDLNS
+269 IHGFFDSNS
-278 SIPDTGTPYYGYSGA
+278 SIPETGTPYYGYSGA

-314 LCNNEISSL
+314 LCNNEFSSL

-333 YIALPAFGQSPSH
+333 YIALPAFGKSPSH
-346 PVMYNPNFLDLE
+346 PVMYNPNYLDSE
-358 IVDKITNVL
+358 ITSKVTNVL
-367 VGMSSDSKAT
+367 VEMSSDPEAS
-377 NILDNILNTPG
+377 NILENILNTPG

-405 SNIPGISAYYNDKF
+405 SNIPGISAYYEGKF

-428 IDKIKIAYESSK
+428 IDKIKIAFDSGK
-440 LSDDVDKH
+440 MSDNADKN
-448 PGILADFLSQKL
+448 PELLADFLSLKL
-460 NIDVEIFFVN
+460 NIDVEIFVVN
-470 SQNELINSLTDGTAD
+470 SQNELLNSLADGHAD

-497 WKQYELAVMA
+497 WKQYNLAVMA

-545 LLEGKTSCHSDS
+545 LLEGKISCHSDS
-557 LDVESMMI
+557 SDVESMML

-575 IQFNQSN
+575 IELNQSN

-588 EIIYSFFNSDS
+588 EVIYSFFNSNS
-599 SIPNSNNTYF
+599 SIPNQNDTYF

-615 RCLSEGG
+615 RCLSEDR
-622 GDITFL
+622 GDIVFL
-628 EENTVNIYCNN
+628 EENTVNMYCDN
-639 VIISEN
+639 ILISEN

-715 HVIDEISQKNT
+715 HVINEESQKNT

-734 ILGTSGLTRA
+734 ILDTSGLTRA
-744 TSQEHLGQYSSFI
+744 TSQEHLGKYSSFI

-764 SYYSERFTIND
+764 SYYSGIYRN
-775 A
+775 

>member
-1 MRAFSRPHR
+1 MKKDSSTSNSKI
-10 MITRTVTGDASL
+10 IT
-22 SGSQQIIIS
+22 IIIS
-31 YIIVKWDSH
+31 LI
-40 SISAS
+40 
-45 PVNPTVCFLKTYI
+45 LMMTY
-58 KLLVS
+58 L
-63 TRNTIVNS
+63 
-71 GIGMGNNKITAILIT
+71 
-86 SIIIMTFVSGCLGND
+86 SGCIGND
-101 SDDDTL
+101 SEDDSL

-116 KDNVDTIDSNPQIFA
+116 KDNLDNLDSNPQLFA
-131 DYLSEKLN
+131 EYLSEKLN

-175 WQQYDL
+175 WQQYGL

-202 KSDSD
+202 KSDSEV
-207 IAFAHLDENPY
+207 ASAHLDDNPY
-218 SDPFALLSGKTS
+218 TDPFSLLSGKTS

-264 TIRNT
+264 AIRNT
-269 IHGFFDLNS
+269 IHGFFDTNS
-278 SIPDTGTPYYGYSGA
+278 SIPETGTPYYGYSGA

-314 LCNNEISSL
+314 LCNNEFSSL

-333 YIALPAFGQSPSH
+333 YIALPAFGKSPSH
-346 PVMYNPNFLDLE
+346 PVMYNPNYLDSE
-358 IVDKITNVL
+358 ITSKVTNVL
-367 VGMSSDSKAT
+367 VEMSSDPEAS
-377 NILDNILNTPG
+377 NILENILNTPG

-405 SNIPGISAYYNDKF
+405 SNIPGISAYYEGKF

-428 IDKIKIAYESSK
+428 IDKIKIAFDSGK
-440 LSDDVDKH
+440 MSDNADKN
-448 PGILADFLSQKL
+448 PELLADFLSLKL
-460 NIDVEIFFVN
+460 NIDVEIFVVN
-470 SQNELINSLTDGTAD
+470 SQNELLNSLADGHAD

-497 WKQYELAVMA
+497 WKQYNLAVMA

-557 LDVESMMI
+557 SDIESMML

-570 AKNNY
+570 SKNNY
-575 IQFNQSN
+575 IQLNQSN
-582 DIDFLS
+582 NIDFLS
-588 EIIYSFFNSDS
+588 EVIYSFFNSDS
-599 SIPNSNNTYF
+599 SIPNQNDTYF

-615 RCLSEGG
+615 RCLSEDR
-622 GDITFL
+622 GDIVFL
-628 EENTVNIYCNN
+628 EENTVNMYCDN
-639 VIISEN
+639 ILISEN

-655 TSLPAIAPIP
+655 ISLPAIAPIP

-715 HVIDEISQKNT
+715 HVIDEESQKNT

-734 ILGTSGLTRA
+734 ILDTSGLTRA
-744 TSQEHLGQYSSFI
+744 TSQEHLGKYSSFI

-764 SYYSERFTIND
+764 SYYSGIYTN
-775 A
+775 

>member
-1 MRAFSRPHR
+1 MSNSKI
-10 MITRTVTGDASL
+10 ITITISLILMMTYL
-22 SGSQQIIIS
+22 SGCI
-31 YIIVKWDSH
+31 
-40 SISAS
+40 
-45 PVNPTVCFLKTYI
+45 
-58 KLLVS
+58 
-63 TRNTIVNS
+63 
-71 GIGMGNNKITAILIT
+71 
-86 SIIIMTFVSGCLGND
+86 GND
-101 SDDDTL
+101 SEDDSL

-116 KDNVDTIDSNPQIFA
+116 KDNLDNLDSNPQLFA
-131 DYLSEKLN
+131 EYLSEKLN

-175 WQQYDL
+175 WQQYGL
-181 EVLAADLNVDGR
+181 EVLAADLNIDGR

-202 KSDSD
+202 KSDSEV
-207 IAFAHLDENPY
+207 ASAHLDDNPY
-218 SDPFALLSGKTS
+218 TDPFSLLSGKTS

-264 TIRNT
+264 AIRNT
-269 IHGFFDLNS
+269 IHGFFDFNS
-278 SIPDTGTPYYGYSGA
+278 SIPETGTPYYGYSGA

-314 LCNNEISSL
+314 LCNNEFSSL

-333 YIALPAFGQSPSH
+333 YIALPAFGKSPSH
-346 PVMYNPNFLDLE
+346 PVMYNPNFLDSE
-358 IVDKITNVL
+358 ITSKVTNVL
-367 VGMSSDSKAT
+367 VEMSSDPEAS
-377 NILDNILNTPG
+377 NILENILNTPG

-405 SNIPGISAYYNDKF
+405 SNIPGISAYYEGKF

-428 IDKIKIAYESSK
+428 IDKIKIAFDSGK
-440 LSDDVDKH
+440 MSDNADKN
-448 PGILADFLSQKL
+448 PELLADFLSLKL
-460 NIDVEIFFVN
+460 NIDVEIFVVN
-470 SQNELINSLTDGTAD
+470 SQNELLNSLADGHAD

-497 WKQYELAVMA
+497 WKQYNLAVMA

-557 LDVESMMI
+557 SDIESMML

-570 AKNNY
+570 SKNNY
-575 IQFNQSN
+575 IELNQSN
-582 DIDFLS
+582 NIDFLS
-588 EIIYSFFNSDS
+588 EVIYSFFNSDS
-599 SIPNSNNTYF
+599 SIPNQNDTYF

-615 RCLSEGG
+615 RCLSEDR
-622 GDITFL
+622 GDIVFL
-628 EENTVNIYCNN
+628 EENTVNMYCDN
-639 VIISEN
+639 ILISEN

-655 TSLPAIAPIP
+655 TSLPAISPIP

-715 HVIDEISQKNT
+715 HVIDEESQKNT

-734 ILGTSGLTRA
+734 ILDTSGLTRA
-744 TSQEHLGQYSSFI
+744 TSQEHLGKYSSFI

-764 SYYSERFTIND
+764 SYYSGIYTN
-775 A
+775 

>member
-1 MRAFSRPHR
+1 MAN
-10 MITRTVTGDASL
+10 
-22 SGSQQIIIS
+22 
-31 YIIVKWDSH
+31 VKLD
-40 SISAS
+40 
-45 PVNPTVCFLKTYI
+45 
-58 KLLVS
+58 
-63 TRNTIVNS
+63 
-71 GIGMGNNKITAILIT
+71 AILIT
-86 SIIIMTFVSGCLGND
+86 SILIMTLVSGCIGNE
-101 SDDDTL
+101 SEEGSL

-116 KDNVDTIDSNPQIFA
+116 KDNLDNIDSNPQLFA
-131 DYLSEKLN
+131 EYLSEKLN

-175 WQQYDL
+175 WQQYGL
-181 EVLAADLNVDGR
+181 EVLAADLNLDGR

-202 KSDSD
+202 KSDSNV
-207 IAFAHLDENPY
+207 ASAHLDDNPY
-218 SDPFALLSGKTS
+218 TDPFSLLSGKTS

-269 IHGFFDLNS
+269 IHGFFDSNS
-278 SIPDTGTPYYGYSGA
+278 SIPETGTPYYGYSGA

-314 LCNNEISSL
+314 LCNNDFSSL

-333 YIALPAFGQSPSH
+333 YVALPAFGKSPSH
-346 PVMYNPNFLDLE
+346 PVMYNPNYLDSE
-358 IVDKITNVL
+358 ITSKVTDVL
-367 VGMSSDSKAT
+367 VEMSSDSEAS
-377 NILDNILNTPG
+377 NILENVLNTPG

-405 SNIPGISAYYNDKF
+405 SNIPGISAYYEDKF

-428 IDKIKIAYESSK
+428 IDKIKIAFDSGK
-440 LSDDVDKH
+440 MSDNADKN
-448 PGILADFLSQKL
+448 PELLADFLSLKL
-460 NIDVEIFFVN
+460 NIDVEIFVVN
-470 SQNELINSLTDGTAD
+470 SQNELLNSLADGYAD

-497 WKQYELAVMA
+497 WKQYNLAVMA

-557 LDVESMMI
+557 SDIESMML

-570 AKNNY
+570 SKNNY
-575 IQFNQSN
+575 IELNQSN
-582 DIDFLS
+582 NIDFLS
-588 EIIYSFFNSDS
+588 EVIYSFFNSDS
-599 SIPNSNNTYF
+599 SIPNQNDTYF

-615 RCLSEGG
+615 KCLSEDR
-622 GDITFL
+622 GDIVFL
-628 EENTVNIYCNN
+628 EENTVNMYCDK
-639 VIISEN
+639 ILISEN

-715 HVIDEISQKNT
+715 HVIDEESQKNT

-734 ILGTSGLTRA
+734 ILDTSGLTRA
-744 TSQEHLGQYSSFI
+744 TSQEHLGKYSSFI

-764 SYYSERFTIND
+764 SYYSGIYRN
-775 A
+775 

>member
-1 MRAFSRPHR
+1 MGSS
-10 MITRTVTGDASL
+10 MSNSKIITITISLILMMTYL
-22 SGSQQIIIS
+22 SGCI
-31 YIIVKWDSH
+31 
-40 SISAS
+40 
-45 PVNPTVCFLKTYI
+45 
-58 KLLVS
+58 
-63 TRNTIVNS
+63 
-71 GIGMGNNKITAILIT
+71 
-86 SIIIMTFVSGCLGND
+86 GND
-101 SDDDTL
+101 SEDDSL

-116 KDNVDTIDSNPQIFA
+116 KDNLDNLDSNPQLFA
-131 DYLSEKLN
+131 EYLSEKLN

-175 WQQYDL
+175 WQQYGL

-202 KSDSD
+202 KSDSEV
-207 IAFAHLDENPY
+207 ASAHLDDNPY
-218 SDPFALLSGKTS
+218 TDPFSLLSGKTS

-264 TIRNT
+264 AIRNT
-269 IHGFFDLNS
+269 IHGFFDSNS
-278 SIPDTGTPYYGYSGA
+278 SIPETGTPYYGYSGA

-314 LCNNEISSL
+314 LCNNEFSSL

-333 YIALPAFGQSPSH
+333 YIALPAFGKSPSH
-346 PVMYNPNFLDLE
+346 PVMYNPNYLDSE
-358 IVDKITNVL
+358 ITSKVTNVL
-367 VGMSSDSKAT
+367 VEMSSDPEAS
-377 NILDNILNTPG
+377 NILENILNTPG

-405 SNIPGISAYYNDKF
+405 SNIPGISAYYEGKF

-428 IDKIKIAYESSK
+428 IDKIKIAFDSGK
-440 LSDDVDKH
+440 MSDNADKN
-448 PGILADFLSQKL
+448 PELLADFLSLKL
-460 NIDVEIFFVN
+460 NIDVEIFVVN
-470 SQNELINSLTDGTAD
+470 SQNELLNSLADGHAD

-497 WKQYELAVMA
+497 WKQYNLAVMA

-557 LDVESMMI
+557 SDVESMML

-575 IQFNQSN
+575 IELNQSN
-582 DIDFLS
+582 NIDFLS
-588 EIIYSFFNSDS
+588 EVIYSFFNSDS
-599 SIPNSNNTYF
+599 SIPNQNDTYF

-615 RCLSEGG
+615 RCLSEDR
-622 GDITFL
+622 GDIVFL
-628 EENTVNIYCNN
+628 EENTVNMYCDN
-639 VIISEN
+639 ILISEN
-645 MDWCLDIEEY
+645 MYWCLDIEEY
-655 TSLPAIAPIP
+655 ISLPAIAPIP

-715 HVIDEISQKNT
+715 HVIDEESQKNT

-734 ILGTSGLTRA
+734 ILDTSGLTRA
-744 TSQEHLGQYSSFI
+744 TSQEHLGKYSSFI

-764 SYYSERFTIND
+764 SYYSGIYTN
-775 A
+775 

>member
-1 MRAFSRPHR
+1 MGSS
-10 MITRTVTGDASL
+10 MSNSKIITITISLILMMTYL
-22 SGSQQIIIS
+22 SGCI
-31 YIIVKWDSH
+31 
-40 SISAS
+40 
-45 PVNPTVCFLKTYI
+45 
-58 KLLVS
+58 
-63 TRNTIVNS
+63 
-71 GIGMGNNKITAILIT
+71 
-86 SIIIMTFVSGCLGND
+86 GND
-101 SDDDTL
+101 SEDDSL

-116 KDNVDTIDSNPQIFA
+116 KDNLDNLDSNPQLFA
-131 DYLSEKLN
+131 EYLSEKLN

-175 WQQYDL
+175 WQQYGL

-202 KSDSD
+202 KSDSEV
-207 IAFAHLDENPY
+207 ASAHLDDNPY
-218 SDPFALLSGKTS
+218 TDPFSLLSGKTS

-264 TIRNT
+264 AIRNT
-269 IHGFFDLNS
+269 IHGFFDSNS
-278 SIPDTGTPYYGYSGA
+278 SIPETGTPYYGYSGA

-314 LCNNEISSL
+314 LCNNEFSSL

-333 YIALPAFGQSPSH
+333 YIALPAFGKSPSH
-346 PVMYNPNFLDLE
+346 PVMYNPNYLDSE
-358 IVDKITNVL
+358 ITSKVTNVL
-367 VGMSSDSKAT
+367 VEMSSDPEAS
-377 NILDNILNTPG
+377 NILENILNTPG

-405 SNIPGISAYYNDKF
+405 SNIPGISAYYEGKF

-428 IDKIKIAYESSK
+428 IDKIKIAFDSGK
-440 LSDDVDKH
+440 MSDNADKN
-448 PGILADFLSQKL
+448 PELLADFLSLKL
-460 NIDVEIFFVN
+460 NIDVEIFVVN
-470 SQNELINSLTDGTAD
+470 SQNELLNSLADGYAD

-497 WKQYELAVMA
+497 WKQYNLAVMA

-557 LDVESMMI
+557 SDIESMML

-570 AKNNY
+570 SKNNY
-575 IQFNQSN
+575 IELNQSN
-582 DIDFLS
+582 NIDFLS
-588 EIIYSFFNSDS
+588 EVIYSFFNSDS
-599 SIPNSNNTYF
+599 SIPNQNDTYF

-615 RCLSEGG
+615 RCLSEDR
-622 GDITFL
+622 GDIVFL
-628 EENTVNIYCNN
+628 EENTVNMYCDN
-639 VIISEN
+639 ILISEN
-645 MDWCLDIEEY
+645 MYWCLDIEEY
-655 TSLPAIAPIP
+655 ISLPAIAPIP

-715 HVIDEISQKNT
+715 HVIDEESQKNT

-734 ILGTSGLTRA
+734 ILDTSGLTRA
-744 TSQEHLGQYSSFI
+744 TSQEHLGKYSSFI

-764 SYYSERFTIND
+764 SYYSGIYTN
-775 A
+775 

>member
-1 MRAFSRPHR
+1 M
-10 MITRTVTGDASL
+10 
-22 SGSQQIIIS
+22 
-31 YIIVKWDSH
+31 
-40 SISAS
+40 
-45 PVNPTVCFLKTYI
+45 TY
-58 KLLVS
+58 
-63 TRNTIVNS
+63 
-71 GIGMGNNKITAILIT
+71 
-86 SIIIMTFVSGCLGND
+86 VSGCIGND
-101 SDDDTL
+101 SEDDSL

-116 KDNVDTIDSNPQIFA
+116 KDNLDNIDSNPQLFA
-131 DYLSEKLN
+131 EYLSEKLN

-175 WQQYDL
+175 WQQYGL

-207 IAFAHLDENPY
+207 VASAHLDDNPY
-218 SDPFALLSGKTS
+218 TDPFSLLSGKTS

-269 IHGFFDLNS
+269 IHGFFDSNS
-278 SIPDTGTPYYGYSGA
+278 SIPETGTPYYGYSGA

-314 LCNNEISSL
+314 LCNNDFSSL

-333 YIALPAFGQSPSH
+333 YVALPAFGKSPSH
-346 PVMYNPNFLDLE
+346 PVMYNPNYLDSE
-358 IVDKITNVL
+358 ITTKVTNVL
-367 VGMSSDSKAT
+367 VEMSSDSGAS
-377 NILDNILNTPG
+377 NILENILNTPG

-405 SNIPGISAYYNDKF
+405 SNIPGISAYYEDKF

-428 IDKIKIAYESSK
+428 IDKIKIAFDSGK
-440 LSDDVDKH
+440 MSDNADKN
-448 PGILADFLSQKL
+448 PELLADFLSQKL
-460 NIDVEIFFVN
+460 NIDVEIFVVN
-470 SQNELINSLTDGTAD
+470 SQNELLNSLADGHAD

-497 WKQYELAVMA
+497 WKQYNLAVMA

-545 LLEGKTSCHSDS
+545 LLEGKISCHSDS
-557 LDVESMMI
+557 SDVESMML

-575 IQFNQSN
+575 IELNQSN

-588 EIIYSFFNSDS
+588 EVIYSFFNSNS
-599 SIPNSNNTYF
+599 SIPNQNNTYF

-615 RCLSEGG
+615 RCLSEDR
-622 GDITFL
+622 GDIVFL
-628 EENTVNIYCNN
+628 EENTVNMYCDN
-639 VIISEN
+639 ILISEN

-697 ENFSTRGSVYT
+697 ENFTTRGSVYT

-715 HVIDEISQKNT
+715 HVIDEESQKNT
-726 CGSEIMNN
+726 CGSEIMKN
-734 ILGTSGLTRA
+734 ILDTSGLTRA

-764 SYYSERFTIND
+764 SYYSGIYTN
-775 A
+775 

>member
-1 MRAFSRPHR
+1 MGSS
-10 MITRTVTGDASL
+10 MSNSKIITITISLILMMTYL
-22 SGSQQIIIS
+22 SGCI
-31 YIIVKWDSH
+31 
-40 SISAS
+40 
-45 PVNPTVCFLKTYI
+45 
-58 KLLVS
+58 
-63 TRNTIVNS
+63 
-71 GIGMGNNKITAILIT
+71 
-86 SIIIMTFVSGCLGND
+86 GND
-101 SDDDTL
+101 SEDDSL

-116 KDNVDTIDSNPQIFA
+116 KDNLDNLDSNPQLFA
-131 DYLSEKLN
+131 EYLSEKLN

-175 WQQYDL
+175 WQQYGL

-202 KSDSD
+202 KSDSEV
-207 IAFAHLDENPY
+207 ASAHLDDNPY
-218 SDPFALLSGKTS
+218 TDPFSLLSGKTS

-264 TIRNT
+264 AIRNT
-269 IHGFFDLNS
+269 IHGFFDPNS
-278 SIPDTGTPYYGYSGA
+278 SIPETGTPYYGYSGA

-314 LCNNEISSL
+314 LCNNEFSSL

-333 YIALPAFGQSPSH
+333 YIALPAFGKSPSH
-346 PVMYNPNFLDLE
+346 PVMYNPNFLDSE
-358 IVDKITNVL
+358 ITSKVTNVL
-367 VGMSSDSKAT
+367 VEMSSDPEAS
-377 NILDNILNTPG
+377 NILENILNTPG

-405 SNIPGISAYYNDKF
+405 SNIPGISAYYEGKF

-428 IDKIKIAYESSK
+428 IDKIKIAFDSGK
-440 LSDDVDKH
+440 ISDNADKN
-448 PGILADFLSQKL
+448 PELLADFLSLKL
-460 NIDVEIFFVN
+460 NIDVEIFVVN
-470 SQNELINSLTDGTAD
+470 SQNELLNSLADGYAD

-497 WKQYELAVMA
+497 WKQYNLAVMA

-639 VIISEN
+639 VVISEN

-734 ILGTSGLTRA
+734 ILSTSGLTRA

>member
-1 MRAFSRPHR
+1 MGSS
-10 MITRTVTGDASL
+10 MSNSKIITITISLILMMTYL
-22 SGSQQIIIS
+22 SGCI
-31 YIIVKWDSH
+31 
-40 SISAS
+40 
-45 PVNPTVCFLKTYI
+45 
-58 KLLVS
+58 
-63 TRNTIVNS
+63 
-71 GIGMGNNKITAILIT
+71 
-86 SIIIMTFVSGCLGND
+86 GND
-101 SDDDTL
+101 SEDDSL

-116 KDNVDTIDSNPQIFA
+116 KDNLDNLDSNPQLFA
-131 DYLSEKLN
+131 EYLSEKLN

-175 WQQYDL
+175 WQQYGL

-202 KSDSD
+202 KSDSEV
-207 IAFAHLDENPY
+207 ASAHLDDNPY
-218 SDPFALLSGKTS
+218 TDPFSLLSGKTS

-264 TIRNT
+264 AIRNT
-269 IHGFFDLNS
+269 IHGFFDTNS
-278 SIPDTGTPYYGYSGA
+278 SIPETGTPYYGYSGA

-314 LCNNEISSL
+314 LCNNEFSSL

-333 YIALPAFGQSPSH
+333 YIALPAFGKSPSH
-346 PVMYNPNFLDLE
+346 PVMYNPNYLDSE
-358 IVDKITNVL
+358 ITSKVTNVL
-367 VGMSSDSKAT
+367 VEMSSDPEAS
-377 NILDNILNTPG
+377 NILENILNTPG

-405 SNIPGISAYYNDKF
+405 SNIPGISAYYEGKF

-428 IDKIKIAYESSK
+428 IDKIKIAFDSGK
-440 LSDDVDKH
+440 MSDNADKN
-448 PGILADFLSQKL
+448 PELLADFLSLKL
-460 NIDVEIFFVN
+460 NIDVEIFVVN
-470 SQNELINSLTDGTAD
+470 SQNELLNSLADGYAD

-497 WKQYELAVMA
+497 WKQYNLAVMA

-557 LDVESMMI
+557 SDIESMML

-570 AKNNY
+570 SKNNY
-575 IQFNQSN
+575 IELNQSN
-582 DIDFLS
+582 NIDFLS
-588 EIIYSFFNSDS
+588 EVIYSFFNSDS
-599 SIPNSNNTYF
+599 SIPNQNDTYF

-615 RCLSEGG
+615 RCLSEDR
-622 GDITFL
+622 GDIVFL
-628 EENTVNIYCNN
+628 EENTVNMYCDN
-639 VIISEN
+639 ILISEN
-645 MDWCLDIEEY
+645 MYWCLDIEEY
-655 TSLPAIAPIP
+655 ISLPAIAPIP

-715 HVIDEISQKNT
+715 HVIDEESQKNT

-734 ILGTSGLTRA
+734 ILDTSGLTRA
-744 TSQEHLGQYSSFI
+744 TSQEHLGKYSSFI

-764 SYYSERFTIND
+764 SYYSGIYTN
-775 A
+775 

>member
-1 MRAFSRPHR
+1 M
-10 MITRTVTGDASL
+10 
-22 SGSQQIIIS
+22 
-31 YIIVKWDSH
+31 
-40 SISAS
+40 
-45 PVNPTVCFLKTYI
+45 TY
-58 KLLVS
+58 
-63 TRNTIVNS
+63 
-71 GIGMGNNKITAILIT
+71 
-86 SIIIMTFVSGCLGND
+86 VSGCIGNE
-101 SDDDTL
+101 SEEGSL

-116 KDNVDTIDSNPQIFA
+116 KDNLDNIDSNPLLFA
-131 DYLSEKLN
+131 EYLSEKLN

-175 WQQYDL
+175 WQQYGL

-207 IAFAHLDENPY
+207 VASAHLDDNPY
-218 SDPFALLSGKTS
+218 TDPFSLLSGKTS

-269 IHGFFDLNS
+269 IHGFFDSNS
-278 SIPDTGTPYYGYSGA
+278 SIPETGTPYYGYSGA

-314 LCNNEISSL
+314 LCNNDISSL

-333 YIALPAFGQSPSH
+333 YVALPAFGKSPSH
-346 PVMYNPNFLDLE
+346 PVMYNPNYLDSE
-358 IVDKITNVL
+358 ITSKVTNVL
-367 VGMSSDSKAT
+367 VEMSSDSEAS
-377 NILDNILNTPG
+377 NILENILNTPG

-405 SNIPGISAYYNDKF
+405 SNIPGISAYYEDKF

-428 IDKIKIAYESSK
+428 IDKIKIAFDSGK
-440 LSDDVDKH
+440 MSDNADKN
-448 PGILADFLSQKL
+448 PELLADFLSQKL
-460 NIDVEIFFVN
+460 NIDVEIFVVN
-470 SQNELINSLTDGTAD
+470 SQNELLNSLADGHAD

-497 WKQYELAVMA
+497 WKQYNLAVMA

-517 SDTLAWVN
+517 SDILAWVN

-557 LDVESMMI
+557 SDVESMML
-565 PISYL
+565 PIGYL

-575 IQFNQSN
+575 LELTQSN

-588 EIIYSFFNSDS
+588 EIVYSFFNSNS
-599 SIPNSNNTYF
+599 SIPNQNDTYF
-609 GDSGAL
+609 SDSGAL
-615 RCLSEGG
+615 RCLSEDR
-622 GDITFL
+622 GDIVFL
-628 EENTVNIYCNN
+628 EENTVNMYCGN
-639 VIISEN
+639 ILISEN

-655 TSLPAIAPIP
+655 TSLPTIAPIP

-672 PELLDIQTRTA
+672 PDLLDIQTRTA

-715 HVIDEISQKNT
+715 HVIDEESPKNT

-734 ILGTSGLTRA
+734 ILDTSGLTRA
-744 TSQEHLGQYSSFI
+744 TSQEHLGLYSSFI
-757 AIIPGIS
+757 VIIPGIS
-764 SYYSERFTIND
+764 SYYSAIYTN
-775 A
+775 

>member
-1 MRAFSRPHR
+1 MSNSKI
-10 MITRTVTGDASL
+10 ITITISLILMMTYL
-22 SGSQQIIIS
+22 SGCI
-31 YIIVKWDSH
+31 
-40 SISAS
+40 
-45 PVNPTVCFLKTYI
+45 
-58 KLLVS
+58 
-63 TRNTIVNS
+63 
-71 GIGMGNNKITAILIT
+71 
-86 SIIIMTFVSGCLGND
+86 GND
-101 SDDDTL
+101 SEDDSL

-116 KDNVDTIDSNPQIFA
+116 KDNLDNLDSNPQLFA
-131 DYLSEKLN
+131 EYLSEKLN

-175 WQQYDL
+175 WQQYGL

-202 KSDSD
+202 KSDSEV
-207 IAFAHLDENPY
+207 ASAHLDDNPY
-218 SDPFALLSGKTS
+218 TDPFSLLSGKTS

-264 TIRNT
+264 AIRNT
-269 IHGFFDLNS
+269 IHGFFDSNS
-278 SIPDTGTPYYGYSGA
+278 SIPETGTPYYGYSGA

-314 LCNNEISSL
+314 LCNNEFSSL

-333 YIALPAFGQSPSH
+333 YIALPAFGKSPSH
-346 PVMYNPNFLDLE
+346 PVMYNPNFLDSE
-358 IVDKITNVL
+358 ITSKVTNVL
-367 VGMSSDSKAT
+367 VEMSSDPEAS
-377 NILDNILNTPG
+377 NILENILNTPG

-405 SNIPGISAYYNDKF
+405 SNIPGISAYYEGKF

-428 IDKIKIAYESSK
+428 IDKIKIAFDSGK
-440 LSDDVDKH
+440 MSDNADKN
-448 PGILADFLSQKL
+448 PELLADFLSLKL
-460 NIDVEIFFVN
+460 NIDVEIFVVN
-470 SQNELINSLTDGTAD
+470 SQNELLNSLADGYAD

-497 WKQYELAVMA
+497 WKQYNLAVMA

-557 LDVESMMI
+557 SDVESMML

-575 IQFNQSN
+575 IELNQSN
-582 DIDFLS
+582 NIDFLS
-588 EIIYSFFNSDS
+588 EVIYSFFNSDS
-599 SIPNSNNTYF
+599 SIPNQNDTYF

-615 RCLSEGG
+615 RCLSEDR
-622 GDITFL
+622 GDIVFL
-628 EENTVNIYCNN
+628 EENTVNMYCDN
-639 VIISEN
+639 ILISEN
-645 MDWCLDIEEY
+645 MYWCLDIEEY
-655 TSLPAIAPIP
+655 ISLPAIAPIP

-715 HVIDEISQKNT
+715 HVIDEESQKNT

-734 ILGTSGLTRA
+734 ILDTSGLTRA
-744 TSQEHLGQYSSFI
+744 TSQEHLGKYSSFI

-764 SYYSERFTIND
+764 SYYSGIYTN
-775 A
+775 

>member
-1 MRAFSRPHR
+1 MKQGTS
-10 MITRTVTGDASL
+10 
-22 SGSQQIIIS
+22 
-31 YIIVKWDSH
+31 
-40 SISAS
+40 
-45 PVNPTVCFLKTYI
+45 
-58 KLLVS
+58 VS
-63 TRNTIVNS
+63 NS
-71 GIGMGNNKITAILIT
+71 GIITITISLILMM
-86 SIIIMTFVSGCLGND
+86 SYLSGCIGND
-101 SDDDTL
+101 SKDDSL

-116 KDNVDTIDSNPQIFA
+116 KDNLDNLDSNPQLFA
-131 DYLSEKLN
+131 EYLSEKLN

-164 ALMDAGAAWVG
+164 ALMDAGAAWIG
-175 WQQYDL
+175 WQQYGL

-202 KSDSD
+202 KSDSEV
-207 IAFAHLDENPY
+207 ASAHLDDNPY
-218 SDPFALLSGKTS
+218 TDPFSLLSGKIS

-264 TIRNT
+264 AIRNT
-269 IHGFFDLNS
+269 IHEFFDSNS
-278 SIPDTGTPYYGYSGA
+278 SIPETGTPYYGYSGA

-333 YIALPAFGQSPSH
+333 YIALPAFGKSPSH
-346 PVMYNPNFLDLE
+346 PVMYNPNFLDSE
-358 IVDKITNVL
+358 ITGKVTNVL
-367 VGMSSDSKAT
+367 AEMSSDSEAS
-377 NILDNILNTPG
+377 NILENILNTPG

-405 SNIPGISAYYNDKF
+405 SNIPGISAYYEGKF

-428 IDKIKIAYESSK
+428 IDKIKIAFDSGK
-440 LSDDVDKH
+440 ISDNADKN
-448 PGILADFLSQKL
+448 PELLADFLSLKL
-460 NIDVEIFFVN
+460 NIDVEIFVVN
-470 SQNELINSLTDGTAD
+470 SRIELLNSLVDGYAD

-492 LAWVG
+492 SAWVG
-497 WKQYELAVMA
+497 WKQYNLAVMA

-517 SDTLAWVN
+517 SDILAWVK

-557 LDVESMMI
+557 SDIESMML

-570 AKNNY
+570 SKNNY
-575 IQFNQSN
+575 IELNQSN
-582 DIDFLS
+582 NIDFLS
-588 EIIYSFFNSDS
+588 EVIYSFFNSDS
-599 SIPNSNNTYF
+599 SIPNQNDTYF

-615 RCLSEGG
+615 RCLSEDR
-622 GDITFL
+622 GDIVFL
-628 EENTVNIYCNN
+628 EENTVNMYCDN
-639 VIISEN
+639 ILISEN

-715 HVIDEISQKNT
+715 HVIDEESQKNT

-734 ILGTSGLTRA
+734 ILDTSGLTRA
-744 TSQEHLGQYSSFI
+744 TSQEHLGKYSSFI
-757 AIIPGIS
+757 AIIPSIS
-764 SYYSERFTIND
+764 SYYAGIYTD
-775 A
+775 

>member
-1 MRAFSRPHR
+1 MSNSKI
-10 MITRTVTGDASL
+10 ITITISLILMMTYL
-22 SGSQQIIIS
+22 SGCI
-31 YIIVKWDSH
+31 
-40 SISAS
+40 
-45 PVNPTVCFLKTYI
+45 
-58 KLLVS
+58 
-63 TRNTIVNS
+63 
-71 GIGMGNNKITAILIT
+71 
-86 SIIIMTFVSGCLGND
+86 GND
-101 SDDDTL
+101 SEDDSL

-116 KDNVDTIDSNPQIFA
+116 KDNLDNLDSNPQLFA
-131 DYLSEKLN
+131 EYLSEKLN

-175 WQQYDL
+175 WQQYGL

-202 KSDSD
+202 KSDSEV
-207 IAFAHLDENPY
+207 ASAHLDDNPY
-218 SDPFALLSGKTS
+218 TDPFSLLSGKTS

-264 TIRNT
+264 AIRNT
-269 IHGFFDLNS
+269 IHGFFDFNS
-278 SIPDTGTPYYGYSGA
+278 SIPETGTPYYGYSGA

-314 LCNNEISSL
+314 LCNNEFSSL

-333 YIALPAFGQSPSH
+333 YIALPAFGKSPSH
-346 PVMYNPNFLDLE
+346 PVMYNPNFLDSE
-358 IVDKITNVL
+358 ITSKVTNVL
-367 VGMSSDSKAT
+367 VEMSSDPEAS
-377 NILDNILNTPG
+377 NILENILNTPG

-405 SNIPGISAYYNDKF
+405 SNIPGISAYYEGKF

-428 IDKIKIAYESSK
+428 IDKIKIAFDSGK
-440 LSDDVDKH
+440 MSDNADKN
-448 PGILADFLSQKL
+448 PELLADFLSLKL
-460 NIDVEIFFVN
+460 NIDVEIFVVN
-470 SQNELINSLTDGTAD
+470 SQNELLNSLADGYAD

-497 WKQYELAVMA
+497 WKQYNLAVMA

-557 LDVESMMI
+557 SDIESMML

-570 AKNNY
+570 SKNNY
-575 IQFNQSN
+575 IELNQSN
-582 DIDFLS
+582 NIDFLS
-588 EIIYSFFNSDS
+588 EVIYSFFNSDS
-599 SIPNSNNTYF
+599 SIPNQNDTYF

-615 RCLSEGG
+615 RCLSEDR
-622 GDITFL
+622 GDIVFL
-628 EENTVNIYCNN
+628 EENTVNMYCDN
-639 VIISEN
+639 ILISEN

-655 TSLPAIAPIP
+655 ISLPAIAPIP

-715 HVIDEISQKNT
+715 HVIDEESQKNT

-734 ILGTSGLTRA
+734 ILDTSGLTRA
-744 TSQEHLGQYSSFI
+744 TSQEHLGKYSSFI

-764 SYYSERFTIND
+764 SYYSGIYTN
-775 A
+775 

>member
-1 MRAFSRPHR
+1 MGSS
-10 MITRTVTGDASL
+10 MSNSKIITITISLILMMTYL
-22 SGSQQIIIS
+22 SGCI
-31 YIIVKWDSH
+31 
-40 SISAS
+40 
-45 PVNPTVCFLKTYI
+45 
-58 KLLVS
+58 
-63 TRNTIVNS
+63 
-71 GIGMGNNKITAILIT
+71 
-86 SIIIMTFVSGCLGND
+86 GND
-101 SDDDTL
+101 SEDDSL

-116 KDNVDTIDSNPQIFA
+116 KDNLDNLDSNPQLFA
-131 DYLSEKLN
+131 EYLSEKLN

-175 WQQYDL
+175 WQQYGL

-202 KSDSD
+202 KSDSEV
-207 IAFAHLDENPY
+207 ASAHLDDNPY
-218 SDPFALLSGKTS
+218 TDPFSLLSGKTS

-264 TIRNT
+264 AIRNT
-269 IHGFFDLNS
+269 IHGFFDSNS
-278 SIPDTGTPYYGYSGA
+278 SIPETGTPYYGYSGA

-314 LCNNEISSL
+314 LCNNEFSSL

-333 YIALPAFGQSPSH
+333 YIALPAFGKSPSH
-346 PVMYNPNFLDLE
+346 PVMYNPNFLDSE
-358 IVDKITNVL
+358 ITSKVTNVL
-367 VGMSSDSKAT
+367 VEMSSDPEAS
-377 NILDNILNTPG
+377 NILENILNTPG

-405 SNIPGISAYYNDKF
+405 SNIPGISAYYEGKF

-428 IDKIKIAYESSK
+428 IDKIKIAFDSGK
-440 LSDDVDKH
+440 MSDNADKN
-448 PGILADFLSQKL
+448 PELLADFLSLKL
-460 NIDVEIFFVN
+460 NIDVEIFVVN
-470 SQNELINSLTDGTAD
+470 SQNELLNSLADGYAD

-497 WKQYELAVMA
+497 WKQYNLAVMA

-557 LDVESMMI
+557 SDIESMML

-570 AKNNY
+570 SKNNY
-575 IQFNQSN
+575 IELNQSN

-588 EIIYSFFNSDS
+588 EVIYSFFNSDS
-599 SIPNSNNTYF
+599 SIPNQNDTYF

-615 RCLSEGG
+615 RCLSEDR
-622 GDITFL
+622 GDIVFL
-628 EENTVNIYCNN
+628 EENTVNMYCDN
-639 VIISEN
+639 ILISEN
-645 MDWCLDIEEY
+645 MYWCLDIEEY
-655 TSLPAIAPIP
+655 ISLPAIAPIP

-715 HVIDEISQKNT
+715 HVIDEESQKNT

-734 ILGTSGLTRA
+734 ILDTSGLTRA
-744 TSQEHLGQYSSFI
+744 TSQEHLGKYSSFI

-764 SYYSERFTIND
+764 SYYSGIYTN
-775 A
+775 